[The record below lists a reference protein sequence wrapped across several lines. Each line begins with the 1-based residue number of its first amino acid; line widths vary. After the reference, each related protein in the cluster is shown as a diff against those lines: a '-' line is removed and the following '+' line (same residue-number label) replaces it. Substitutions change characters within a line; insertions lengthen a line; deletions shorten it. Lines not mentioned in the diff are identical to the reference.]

1 MDFELPAET
10 ADILSWYVREYRPV
24 LLKQPTDALFPGA
37 GTGPKSSGALATQI
51 SKTVFK
57 YTGLKVNVH
66 LFRHAGGKI
75 FLDARP
81 GQYEVVRRV
90 LSHRSIT
97 TTTSFYAG
105 AETRAAGQ
113 YFASVIAERRRALE
127 RQKSIEA
134 SGARSSR
141 GIKSSRDSA

>member
-1 MDFELPAET
+1 
-10 ADILSWYVREYRPV
+10 
-24 LLKQPTDALFPGA
+24 
-37 GTGPKSSGALATQI
+37 
-51 SKTVFK
+51 VFK

-81 GQYEVVRRV
+81 GQYEIMRRV

-113 YFASVIAERRRALE
+113 HFASVIAERRRALE
-127 RQKSIEA
+127 RLKPKSYE
-134 SGARSSR
+134 R
-141 GIKSSRDSA
+141 GRDNP